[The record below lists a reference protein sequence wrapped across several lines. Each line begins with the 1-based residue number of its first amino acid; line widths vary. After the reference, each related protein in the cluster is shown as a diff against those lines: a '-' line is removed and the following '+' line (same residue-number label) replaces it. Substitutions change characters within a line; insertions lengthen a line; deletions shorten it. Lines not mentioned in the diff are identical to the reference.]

1 MQIVMLFVL
10 AIATSLDSLGVG
22 VIYGLGGIRVRLA
35 AHLCICAVMMAITWT
50 AVALGNNISR
60 YLPENVTKILGA
72 VVFAGIGLWIL
83 APLLRG
89 KQETVDMTP
98 AGSTDDHAPSPLE
111 VLNSPQK
118 ADRDGSRD
126 IDLREAF
133 LLGVALSLNNIFGG
147 ISAGLIHINAF
158 GMAVLSVCFNVVC
171 LVSGHFIGKSLY
183 ASRLSRHAQALSGML
198 MILVGLWQLH

>member
-22 VIYGLGGIRVRLA
+22 VIYGLGGIRVRPA

-50 AVALGNNISR
+50 AVAVGNNISR
-60 YLPENVTKILGA
+60 YLSESVTKVLGA

-83 APLLRG
+83 APLLRR
-89 KQETVDMTP
+89 KQGTADTATANP
-98 AGSTDDHAPSPLE
+98 SDHAPSALE
-111 VLNSPQK
+111 VLDNPHK

-133 LLGVALSLNNIFGG
+133 LLGIALSLNNIFGG
-147 ISAGLIHINAF
+147 ISAGLIRISPL
-158 GMAVLSVCFNVVC
+158 GMASLSVFFNVVC
-171 LVSGHFIGKSLY
+171 LVCGHLLGKSLH
-183 ASRLSRHAQALSGML
+183 ASRLSRHAQALSGIL